1 MATAPSEPSAD
12 TLSLIS
18 MQLRQGT
25 ARAHEDAESSH
36 FVAWLMDGTLSAAAY
51 ADHTAQLWCVY
62 SALES
67 AVRAGRGLPEVQ
79 AIYDSRLERKEKL
92 EHDLAQQWGQDWEQQ
107 VTMLEGTSKYVDR
120 LRELE
125 ANPSGPEL
133 VAHHYVRYLGDL
145 AGGQVIARRVSEHY
159 GVQAAALNF
168 HDFSELGKIKPFRD
182 RYKAGLDGLE
192 LDSAQQESMMS
203 EAVAAFSHNQAVF
216 ESLSELH
223 KP

>member
-62 SALES
+62 SA
-67 AVRAGRGLPEVQ
+67 
-79 AIYDSRLERKEKL
+79 
-92 EHDLAQQWGQDWEQQ
+92 
-107 VTMLEGTSKYVDR
+107 
-120 LRELE
+120 
-125 ANPSGPEL
+125 
-133 VAHHYVRYLGDL
+133 
-145 AGGQVIARRVSEHY
+145 
-159 GVQAAALNF
+159 
-168 HDFSELGKIKPFRD
+168 
-182 RYKAGLDGLE
+182 
-192 LDSAQQESMMS
+192 QQESMMS

>member
-1 MATAPSEPSAD
+1 MATAPSEPSAG

-25 ARAHEDAESSH
+25 ARAHEDAEGSH
-36 FVAWLMDGTLSAAAY
+36 FVAWLMEGTLSAAAY
-51 ADHTAQLWCVY
+51 AGLTAQLWCVY
-62 SALES
+62 SVLES

-92 EHDLAQQWGQDWEQQ
+92 ERDLAQQWGQDWKQQ
-107 VTMLEGTSKYVDR
+107 VTMLDGTSAYVER

-125 ANPSGPEL
+125 AHPSGPEL

-159 GVQAAALNF
+159 GVPAAALNF
-168 HDFSELGKIKPFRD
+168 YDFSELGKIKPFRD
-182 RYKAGLDGLE
+182 RYKAGLDGLA
-192 LDSAQQESMMS
+192 LDSAQQESMMG
-203 EAVAAFSHNQAVF
+203 EAVAAFRHNQAVF

-223 KP
+223 EL